1 MKQTYS
7 LKIEFKENDGQETYD
22 IAGDLTFLET
32 KTIISQ
38 GMCGGPENIQLWWM
52 GEEIDNTMRFKEF
65 LGDKTTVTL
74 HCERVKVNG

>member
-22 IAGDLTFLET
+22 IAGDLTFLEI
-32 KTIISQ
+32 KRIISLD
-38 GMCGGPENIQLWWM
+38 MCGGPENIQLWWM

-74 HCERVKVNG
+74 YCERVKVNG